1 MSDSEIYMYGIV
13 HGMDD
18 AQSLNTR
25 PYIDYLQGHLSDAL
39 RISSDATRPIASRIV
54 STKEAELLRDMIK
67 FIQDRS

>member
-1 MSDSEIYMYGIV
+1 MSDGEIYMYGIV

-18 AQSLNTR
+18 MSPLNTK
-25 PYIDYLQGHLSDAL
+25 PYIDYLQGHLSDTL